1 MLQGKKFG
9 LNEEVIAKAEAYFEN
24 KDKSFYKKKPK
35 VGTIQKSYGP
45 VNSVAV
51 YVSGWRLFE

>member
-45 VNSVAV
+45 VSSVAV
-51 YVSGWRLFE
+51 CVSGWRLFE